1 MAERKLYYTT
11 NGVDPTNGSTPY
23 SGSFAV
29 NNGVTVKAVAYLD
42 AWASLISSKVC
53 AISIPSPTIV
63 VGNMGSV
70 SFTRINGDCYY
81 TINGSTP
88 ATASTKYTSGNV
100 PVNSGTVVKA
110 ICVYRGG
117 TSPVATE
124 TVTYS
129 VPTPSISI
137 SKTGIVTVTKGSGDI
152 SGSVIRYTTNGSSP
166 TTSSPV
172 FSSLT
177 ATNGQNIKVASF
189 YGGVKSGDASA
200 WYYDAPTISAGGN
213 VTISGASGAVIR
225 YTTDGS
231 EPNSSSPQ
239 YTGAFTPSANTV
251 IKAIQILNGFT
262 SATRTAQFVAM
273 PSVSVTGDGYVTIT
287 AGASTQIRY
296 ALNAV
301 ANGSST
307 VYTGGFYVDSGVTVN
322 CIGLYNGGTSA
333 NRAQGVSY
341 SIGAPTMS
349 QNVWGEVSIS
359 KNVSGYPNSVIRY
372 TTNGSEPSGSSPI
385 WTGVPVNLTGSTFK
399 AKNFYQNVSSGTT
412 SIVSTISVPAPS
424 MSIDSWGVVT
434 VSGSYDGCVIKIGIG
449 TQANNDTPT
458 YTGPFDVN
466 SGQTASAGFFHTD
479 KKTYGDRVNKSV
491 TITVPSPTIN
501 VINAEGLV
509 SASKNSGD
517 NSGSVLRYTTNAT
530 DPTSSSPVLS
540 GSIYV
545 DSGAVFRVRSFFKN
559 VYSGVPSQ
567 TVTYTI
573 DAPSMSQ
580 NDWGEITIN
589 KNVSGFA
596 GSVIRYTTNGT
607 EPNASSPIW
616 SGVPE
621 ALWGSTYKARNF
633 YRNISSTTTSLVSVN
648 SIPAPNM
655 SIDEWGLVT
664 VSGTYAGCVIVYDK
678 GKNADLPSPVYNGPF
693 DVDSNQMASACFL
706 HTGKKMIGNRVNKTV
721 TFSVPNPNI
730 GTSAIG
736 RISMSRGAGDT
747 PRSTIRYTMDGA
759 DPTSSSMAYTD
770 SFIVSGNAIIKA
782 RTFFK
787 NVQSGVTTV
796 YQNDAPVITNN
807 KNGTVTI
814 TGGLSGSTII
824 YSVSGYG
831 NNVTDKTYTGTFSIV
846 GGAATVTAYITQG
859 GFKSGTTTRFCVYS
873 VSAPT
878 VTVDTNGLVTM
889 SRTESITNSV
899 LRYTTDGSEPTGSST
914 AYSGQFTISG
924 TSKTIKAK
932 TFNEV
937 NSGTTTQ
944 YYTDPPT
951 FSNNNRTVTM
961 NNRSGTTYWG
971 YGTGTPTNVYSSP
984 FTASGGGT
992 ISLRG
997 MNVFNGFTSRLSSH
1011 AIVVPVAPTIRFY
1024 DNDLGRATIHF
1035 SGSGSIRY
1043 TIDGTDPTTSSTA
1056 QTVGNGVKFLVVMD
1070 RTVKATVVLNGVYSD
1085 VTSKVYKMQVKYV
1098 TITTPTQSKVPV
1110 VYANFE
1116 QITRYTTDGTTPTD
1130 SSTILNSGTAYA
1142 SGEMRVRT
1150 KDVNTGEWL
1159 HEGFFA
1165 NVSSNS
1171 INWNADI
1178 TEVKAVNSLAD
1189 EIEIQ
1194 LTPRATGATYLYRT
1208 DHFTPVRPNW
1218 TNSIQYKS
1226 DRPFSF
1232 RMPSGDTLSWLAIG
1246 SNGIGGAVYS
1256 FSGRCTVEI

>member
-63 VGNMGSV
+63 VGNMGNV

-88 ATASTKYTSGNV
+88 TTASTKYTSGTV
-100 PVNSGTVVKA
+100 PVNSGTEIKA

-225 YTTDGS
+225 YTTNGS
-231 EPNSSSPQ
+231 EPNSSSSPQ

-333 NRAQGVSY
+333 NRAQGVNY

-372 TTNGSEPSGSSPI
+372 TTNGSEP
-385 WTGVPVNLTGSTFK
+385 
-399 AKNFYQNVSSGTT
+399 T
-412 SIVSTISVPAPS
+412 S
-424 MSIDSWGVVT
+424 
-434 VSGSYDGCVIKIGIG
+434 
-449 TQANNDTPT
+449 
-458 YTGPFDVN
+458 
-466 SGQTASAGFFHTD
+466 
-479 KKTYGDRVNKSV
+479 
-491 TITVPSPTIN
+491 
-501 VINAEGLV
+501 
-509 SASKNSGD
+509 
-517 NSGSVLRYTTNAT
+517 
-530 DPTSSSPVLS
+530 
-540 GSIYV
+540 
-545 DSGAVFRVRSFFKN
+545 
-559 VYSGVPSQ
+559 
-567 TVTYTI
+567 
-573 DAPSMSQ
+573 
-580 NDWGEITIN
+580 
-589 KNVSGFA
+589 
-596 GSVIRYTTNGT
+596 
-607 EPNASSPIW
+607 SSPIW

-678 GKNADLPSPVYNGPF
+678 GKNADLPSPVYTGPF

-706 HTGKKMIGNRVNKTV
+706 HTEKERIGNRVNKTV

-747 PRSTIRYTMDGA
+747 PRSTIRYTMDGT
-759 DPTSSSMAYTD
+759 DPTSGSTAYSD

-807 KNGTVTI
+807 KNGTITI

-859 GFKSGTTTRFCVYS
+859 GFKSGTTTKFCVYS

-937 NSGTTTQ
+937 NSGTTTK

-951 FSNNNRTVTM
+951 FSNSNRTVTM

-1070 RTVKATVVLNGVYSD
+1070 RTVKATVVLNGVYSN

-1098 TITTPTQSKVPV
+1098 MITTPTQSKVPV

-1116 QITRYTTDGTTPTD
+1116 QITRYTTNGTTPTD
-1130 SSTILNSGTAYA
+1130 NSTILNSGTAYDTV
-1142 SGEMRVRT
+1142 EMRVRT

-1159 HEGFFA
+1159 HEGLFA
-1165 NVSSNS
+1165 NASSNS

-1194 LTPRATGATYLYRT
+1194 LTPRVTGATYLYRA
-1208 DHFTPVRPNW
+1208 DHYTPVRPNW

-1226 DRPFSF
+1226 DKPFSF

>member
-1 MAERKLYYTT
+1 MADRKLYYTT

-63 VGNMGSV
+63 VGNMGNV

-88 ATASTKYTSGNV
+88 TTASTKYTSGSV
-100 PVNSGTVVKA
+100 PVNSGTVINA

-124 TVTYS
+124 TVTYT

-152 SGSVIRYTTNGSSP
+152 SGSVLRYTTNGSSP

-213 VTISGASGAVIR
+213 VTISGAGGAVIR
-225 YTTDGS
+225 YTTNGS

-296 ALNAV
+296 ALNAA

-333 NRAQGVSY
+333 NRAQGVNY

-385 WTGVPVNLTGSTFK
+385 WTGVPINLTGSTFK
-399 AKNFYQNVSSGTT
+399 AKNFYRNVSSGTT

-424 MSIDSWGVVT
+424 MSIDKWGV
-434 VSGSYDGCVIKIGIG
+434 
-449 TQANNDTPT
+449 
-458 YTGPFDVN
+458 
-466 SGQTASAGFFHTD
+466 
-479 KKTYGDRVNKSV
+479 
-491 TITVPSPTIN
+491 
-501 VINAEGLV
+501 
-509 SASKNSGD
+509 
-517 NSGSVLRYTTNAT
+517 
-530 DPTSSSPVLS
+530 
-540 GSIYV
+540 
-545 DSGAVFRVRSFFKN
+545 
-559 VYSGVPSQ
+559 
-567 TVTYTI
+567 
-573 DAPSMSQ
+573 
-580 NDWGEITIN
+580 
-589 KNVSGFA
+589 
-596 GSVIRYTTNGT
+596 
-607 EPNASSPIW
+607 
-616 SGVPE
+616 
-621 ALWGSTYKARNF
+621 
-633 YRNISSTTTSLVSVN
+633 
-648 SIPAPNM
+648 
-655 SIDEWGLVT
+655 VT

-678 GKNADLPSPVYNGPF
+678 GKNADPSSPVYTGAF
-693 DVDSNQMASACFL
+693 DVDSGQTASACFL

-747 PRSTIRYTMDGA
+747 PRSTIRYTMGGA
-759 DPTSSSMAYTD
+759 DPTSSSAVYTD

-787 NVQSGVTTV
+787 NVQSGVTMV

-937 NSGTTTQ
+937 NSGTTTK

-1011 AIVVPVAPTIRFY
+1011 VIVVPVAPTIRFY

-1043 TIDGTDPTTSSTA
+1043 TIDGTDPATSSTA
-1056 QTVGNGVKFLVVMD
+1056 QTVGNGVKFLVVMN

-1116 QITRYTTDGTTPTD
+1116 QITRYTTNNTTPTD
-1130 SSTILNSGTAYA
+1130 RSTILNSGTAYA

-1165 NVSSNS
+1165 NASSNP

-1189 EIEIQ
+1189 EIEIR
-1194 LTPRATGATYLYRT
+1194 LTPRATGATYLYRA

-1218 TNSIQYKS
+1218 VNSIQYKT
-1226 DRPFSF
+1226 DKPFSF
-1232 RMPSGDTLSWLAIG
+1232 RIPSGDTLSWLAIG

>member
-29 NNGVTVKAVAYLD
+29 NNGVNVKAVAYLG
-42 AWASLISSKVC
+42 AWASLISSKMCV
-53 AISIPSPTIV
+53 ISIPSPTIV
-63 VGNMGSV
+63 VGNMGNV

-81 TINGSTP
+81 TIDGSTP
-88 ATASTKYTSGNV
+88 TTASTKYTSGNV
-100 PVNSGTVVKA
+100 PVNSGTVIKA

-124 TVTYS
+124 TVTYT

-137 SKTGIVTVTKGSGDI
+137 SKTGVVTVTKGSGDLTA
-152 SGSVIRYTTNGSSP
+152 SVLRYTTNGSSP

-225 YTTDGS
+225 YTTNGS
-231 EPNSSSPQ
+231 EPNASSPQ

-287 AGASTQIRY
+287 AGASTNIRY
-296 ALNAV
+296 ALNAA

-333 NRAQGVSY
+333 NKAQGVSY

-372 TTNGSEPSGSSPI
+372 TTNGTEPTASSPV
-385 WTGVPVNLTGSTFK
+385 WSGTPESLAGSTFK
-399 AKNFYQNVSSGTT
+399 AKNFYRNISSNTA
-412 SIVSTISVPAPS
+412 SIVSTVTVPAPT
-424 MSIDSWGVVT
+424 MSID
-434 VSGSYDGCVIKIGIG
+434 K
-449 TQANNDTPT
+449 
-458 YTGPFDVN
+458 
-466 SGQTASAGFFHTD
+466 
-479 KKTYGDRVNKSV
+479 
-491 TITVPSPTIN
+491 
-501 VINAEGLV
+501 
-509 SASKNSGD
+509 
-517 NSGSVLRYTTNAT
+517 
-530 DPTSSSPVLS
+530 
-540 GSIYV
+540 
-545 DSGAVFRVRSFFKN
+545 
-559 VYSGVPSQ
+559 
-567 TVTYTI
+567 
-573 DAPSMSQ
+573 
-580 NDWGEITIN
+580 
-589 KNVSGFA
+589 
-596 GSVIRYTTNGT
+596 
-607 EPNASSPIW
+607 
-616 SGVPE
+616 
-621 ALWGSTYKARNF
+621 
-633 YRNISSTTTSLVSVN
+633 
-648 SIPAPNM
+648 
-655 SIDEWGLVT
+655 WGLVT
-664 VSGTYAGCVIVYDK
+664 VTGTYAGCVIVYDK
-678 GKNADLPSPVYNGPF
+678 GKDASASSTEYSGPF
-693 DVDSNQMASACFL
+693 DVDSSQIASACFL
-706 HTGKKMIGNRVNKTV
+706 HTQKGLIGARVNKSV
-721 TFSVPNPNI
+721 TFSVPSPLI
-730 GTSAIG
+730 GIPVVGLIT
-736 RISMSRGAGDT
+736 MSRGEGVT
-747 PRSTIRYTMDGA
+747 PRSTIRYTTNGT
-759 DPTSSSMAYTD
+759 DPTSSSTEYTGPVA
-770 SFIVSGNAIIKA
+770 ISGDKIIKA

-787 NVQSGVTTV
+787 NVQSGVTTA
-796 YQNDAPVITNN
+796 YKNDPPVITNN
-807 KNGTVTI
+807 KNGTITI
-814 TGGLSGSTII
+814 TGGLAGSTII

-831 NNVTDKTYTGTFSIV
+831 NNVTGKTYAGTFSIV

-859 GFKSGTTTRFCVYS
+859 GLNSGTTTKFCVYS
-873 VSAPT
+873 VSAPN

-914 AYSGQFTISG
+914 VYGGQFTISG

-937 NSGTTTQ
+937 NSGTVTK

-951 FSNNNRTVTM
+951 FSSINRTVTM

-997 MNVFNGFTSRLSSH
+997 INVFNGFTSRLSSH

-1024 DNDLGRATIHF
+1024 DADLGKATIHF

-1043 TIDGTDPTTSSTA
+1043 TIDGSDPTTSSTA
-1056 QTVGNGVKFLVVMD
+1056 QTVGNGVKFYVVMD
-1070 RTVKATVVLNGVYSD
+1070 RTVKATVVLNGVYSG
-1085 VTSKVYKMQVKYV
+1085 VTSKIYKMQVKYV
-1098 TITTPTQSKVPV
+1098 TITTPTQSRVPV

-1130 SSTILNSGTAYA
+1130 SSTILNSGTAYD
-1142 SGEMRVRT
+1142 GTERHVRT

-1159 HEGFFA
+1159 HEGIFVNA
-1165 NVSSNS
+1165 ASNTGR
-1171 INWNADI
+1171 WNADL
-1178 TEVKAVNSLAD
+1178 TSATAVNSLAD

-1194 LTPRATGATYLYRT
+1194 LTPRVNGCTYYYRA
-1208 DHFTPVRPNW
+1208 DSFGVQRPN
-1218 TNSIQYKS
+1218 TVNSIAKTS
-1226 DRPFSF
+1226 NTPFSF
-1232 RMPSGDTLSWLAIG
+1232 RIPSGATLSWLIMDAKG
-1246 SNGIGGAVYS
+1246 YGGTVYS